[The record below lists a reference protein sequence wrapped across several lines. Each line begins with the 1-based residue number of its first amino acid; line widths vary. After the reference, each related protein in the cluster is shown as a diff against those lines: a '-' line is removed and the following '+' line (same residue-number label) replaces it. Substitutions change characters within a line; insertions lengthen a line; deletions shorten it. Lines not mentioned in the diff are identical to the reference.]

1 MEIVQT
7 LYLSEGTDPYK
18 DGCGWVKPEYNAMS
32 WALSCLQLKKVYGNV
47 TLYANKPAA
56 SFLLDELHLP
66 YENVVIF
73 PESYILPHPGLWA
86 LPKIWTYSLQQK
98 PFLHI
103 DGDVFLF
110 DKLSEDL
117 VSGDVVG
124 QNIEVA
130 TEYYTSMQR
139 EIEEHFT
146 YFPDVVKND
155 FAMDEPIRAINA
167 GILGGNDIELFKE
180 YTAEALRYIDR
191 NTQHFPVV
199 TVDHFNVFF
208 EQHLLY
214 VMAME
219 KHSNIKLKYNDI
231 IEDKGYSYIGN
242 IMDTPRYRDY
252 VHLLGHFK
260 KDEFTCQK
268 MSSKFRELYPDVY
281 EGILKQYRDRN
292 VFLEKFPVSLEHKCD
307 FGRIDRYYSETD
319 KNSFDD
325 EDRSIMQDEYTDLK
339 NRIKDVVQHC
349 DLDYVQKVDL
359 CSVRWY
365 EKLIAPN
372 KSNVVIEKTLY
383 NVVMESKFDWGGLV
397 NYYERVGV
405 EYYLDWKFSKG
416 EFYNLIVPEISETGF
431 SLYDIDDIEAIILN
445 ELDREKSI
453 EELKLNLMKYVVG
466 EPTQKLIE
474 KFNSLIFESLKRL
487 VLYKAVKIQ

>member
-7 LYLSEGTDPYK
+7 LYLSEEKDPYK
-18 DGCGWVKPEYNAMS
+18 DGCGWIKPEYNAMS
-32 WALSCLQLKKVYGNV
+32 WALSCLQLKKVYGKV
-47 TLYANKPAA
+47 TLYANKRAA
-56 SFLLDELHLP
+56 SFLLEELHLP
-66 YENVVIF
+66 YDNVVLF
-73 PESYILPHPGLWA
+73 PETYKLPHPELWA

-124 QNIEVA
+124 QNIEIA

-155 FAMDEPIRAINA
+155 FAKDEPIRAINA
-167 GILGGNDIELFKE
+167 GILGGSDIELFKE
-180 YTAEALRYIDR
+180 YTAEAFRYI
-191 NTQHFPVV
+191 NNNVHHFPLV

-219 KHSNIKLKYNDI
+219 KNSNIKLKYNDI

-242 IMDTPRYRDY
+242 IMDAPMCRDY

-268 MSSKFRELYPDVY
+268 MSFKVRDLYPNFFED
-281 EGILKQYRDRN
+281 ILRQYRDRN
-292 VFLEKFPVSLEHKCD
+292 IFLEKFPASLEHKCE
-307 FGRIDRYYSETD
+307 FSKFNRYYSEID
-319 KNSFDD
+319 KNLFSD
-325 EDRSIMQDEYTDLK
+325 EDCSLMQNEFISFK
-339 NRIKDVVQHC
+339 RRIRKIVQHC
-349 DLDYVQKVDL
+349 DLDYVKKVDL
-359 CSVRWY
+359 CSGRWY
-365 EKLIAPN
+365 EKLIA
-372 KSNVVIEKTLY
+372 SNNSDIVIEKTAY
-383 NVVMESKFDWGGLV
+383 YVVLESKFDWGGLI
-397 NYYERVGV
+397 NHHERVGV
-405 EYYLDWKFSKG
+405 EYYLDWKFTKG
-416 EFYNLIVPEISETGF
+416 EFYNLVVPEFTETGF
-431 SLYDIDDIEAIILN
+431 SVYDIDDIDVVILN
-445 ELDREKSI
+445 ELNKEKYI
-453 EELKLNLMKYVVG
+453 EELNYDMRRYLKADSSKD
-466 EPTQKLIE
+466 TIE
-474 KFNSLIFESLKRL
+474 KYNILIFESVKRL
-487 VLYKAVKIQ
+487 VLYKAIKLQ